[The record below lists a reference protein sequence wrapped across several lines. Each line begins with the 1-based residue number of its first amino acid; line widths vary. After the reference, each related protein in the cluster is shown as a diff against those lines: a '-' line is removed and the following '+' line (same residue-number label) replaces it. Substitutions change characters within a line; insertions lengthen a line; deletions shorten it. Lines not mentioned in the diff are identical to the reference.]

1 MSSKKQPQLEH
12 PVLTPGEPS
21 LRPWRPRQVV
31 VEPEE
36 IAERAGAVS
45 DPTSLDPMTED
56 SGQVAL
62 PEPPLPGPGDD
73 LRLPNPNRWGVDT
86 VLPPWFWFIAALML
100 IGGTLAIVWE
110 QPEYIEPAI
119 PENIGQR

>member
-1 MSSKKQPQLEH
+1 MSSKKPQLED
-12 PVLTPGEPS
+12 PALTPGEPS

-36 IAERAGAVS
+36 AAERSGAVS
-45 DPTSLDPMTED
+45 DPTQLGALTED
-56 SGQVAL
+56 SGQVPL

-73 LRLPNPNRWGVDT
+73 LRLPNPNRWGAGT
-86 VLPPWFWFIAALML
+86 GLPPWFWIIAVLM
-100 IGGTLAIVWE
+100 IIAGTMAIVWE

-119 PENIGQR
+119 PENIGQH